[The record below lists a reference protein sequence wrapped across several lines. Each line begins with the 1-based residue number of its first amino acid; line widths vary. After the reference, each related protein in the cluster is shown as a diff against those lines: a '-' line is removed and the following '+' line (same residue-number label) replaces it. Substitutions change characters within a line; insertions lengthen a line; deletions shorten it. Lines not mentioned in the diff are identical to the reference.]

1 MVYCTVWFVENSYT
15 IVSSHSVRVRIF
27 GLRVVVIEEH
37 VIVRCQS
44 YWIELGWI
52 WLIGKGGLLAN
63 GGSVGPVAG

>member
-1 MVYCTVWFVENSYT
+1 MG
-15 IVSSHSVRVRIF
+15 I
-27 GLRVVVIEEH
+27 VVIEEH

-44 YWIELGWI
+44 YWTGLGWV